1 MKALQWMGKGDVRV
15 ESVPT
20 PEIQDPRDIIVKVK
34 CASICGSDLHIY
46 DGMVPTMKKGDIIG
60 HEFIGK
66 VVDKGTAVNNLA
78 IGDRVVVPAT
88 IACGECYFCK
98 KELWSLCDNSNPN
111 AKEQEMIL
119 GYSTSGIF
127 GYSHLFGGYP
137 GAFAEYIRVPFA
149 DVGPLKVPEDIS
161 DEKLIFLSDALP
173 TGYMAADVCNIKP
186 GDTVAVWGCGAVG
199 QIAMKSA
206 KMMGA
211 EKIIAIDRFAY
222 RLKTAAQ
229 QSGAILINYET
240 ADVTKTIK
248 ELTGNHGPDSCI
260 DAVGL
265 EADAKGIADIYDR
278 AKQAAMF
285 ETDRPHVLRQ
295 VIGACRKGGTVSVIG
310 VYIGVVDKFPIGVA
324 FNKGLTFK
332 MGQLHSQK
340 YARILLDKVL
350 RSELDVSFL
359 VTHRVPLDD
368 APSMFKAFR
377 DKKDNI
383 QRVLVYPE

>member
-66 VVDKGTAVNNLA
+66 VVDKGAAVNNLS

-137 GAFAEYIRVPFA
+137 GAFAEYVRVPFG
-149 DVGPLKVPEDIS
+149 DVGPLKVPDDIS

-173 TGYMAADVCNIKP
+173 TGYMAADVCNIQQ

-199 QIAMKSA
+199 LIAMISA

-211 EKIIAIDRFAY
+211 EKIIAVDRFGY

-240 ADVTKTIK
+240 ADVMKTIK
-248 ELTGNHGPDSCI
+248 ELTGNHGPDACI

-265 EADAKGIADIYDR
+265 EADAKGITDIYDR
-278 AKQAAMF
+278 AKQAAML

-295 VIGACRKGGTVSVIG
+295 TIGACRKGGTISVIG
-310 VYIGVVDKFPIGVA
+310 VYIGVVDKFPMGVA

-332 MGQLHSQK
+332 MGQLHGQK

-350 RSELDVSFL
+350 RNEIDVSFL
-359 VTHRVPLDD
+359 VTHKVPLGD
-368 APSMFKAFR
+368 APLMFKTFR